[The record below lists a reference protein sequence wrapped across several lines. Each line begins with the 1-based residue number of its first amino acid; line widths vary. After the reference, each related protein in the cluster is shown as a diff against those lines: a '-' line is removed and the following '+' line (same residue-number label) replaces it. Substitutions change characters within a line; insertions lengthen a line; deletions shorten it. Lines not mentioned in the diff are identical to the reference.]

1 MGADRVAVP
10 GEDLLGWRISA
21 MPSDKPFH
29 FAFVSNSAQIAS
41 TIKAFEDPSR
51 EHIEIRLASME
62 EALPV
67 GKDCLASGVE
77 VVLGGGA
84 TGRLLREKLKLPVVT
99 IARRD
104 MDVIRALMRAKER
117 SRRIGLTSFNGATPG
132 VDLLARILDLDVR
145 LLEFRTTPELVSAI
159 TQAVQDGYICI
170 VGGGICKT
178 IAESVGGEGF
188 VVVPGESVIQQALEE
203 ARVIAGSQRLAKQE
217 AERLRVI
224 LHSVKEG
231 VVGIDSEGRVDLI
244 NPVAADMFHLDSE
257 AILHKPMPQ
266 IVQGAGLRK
275 VLESGEA
282 EIDQFCRVCGV
293 DMIVNSMPVN
303 VSEDTRAVVATFTRV
318 SRIQDL
324 DRRLKEKLYSKGFV
338 ARYGIEDYMGE
349 CKSVLMLR
357 EKAIQY
363 SATDASVLIQGETGT
378 GKEILAQG
386 IHRASRRARGPF
398 VAVNCSA
405 LPESLLE
412 SELFGYEEGA
422 FTGAKR
428 GGKQGLFELASGG
441 TLFLDEL
448 ADVTPSLQVRLLRV
462 IEEKEVMRLGG
473 DRIVPVDVRIIASSY
488 KDLSHMSRIGAF
500 RTDLYFRIATL
511 KLSTIPLRD
520 RFEDLPLLMKILLQR
535 YSLPINQHPLPLS
548 DIVLT
553 RMAAHPWL
561 GNVRELDSLVQ
572 RYVALVGVSGVDVQ
586 ELLLDIIDDLSGAT
600 VKNVDEDSVVDS
612 KYFQTNLKER
622 IKTYEFD
629 VIQEALSISGDNK
642 TKAAKMLGI
651 SVNSLWR
658 KLRGN

>member
-1 MGADRVAVP
+1 
-10 GEDLLGWRISA
+10 
-21 MPSDKPFH
+21 MPSDKPFR

-41 TIKAFEDPSR
+41 TVKAFENPAR

-62 EALPV
+62 DALPV
-67 GKDCLASGVE
+67 AKDCLAAGVE

-104 MDVIRALMRAKER
+104 MDVIRALMRAREC
-117 SRRIGLTSFNGATPG
+117 SRRIGLTSFGGSTSG
-132 VDLLARILDLDVR
+132 VDLMARILDVDVR
-145 LLEFRTTPELVSAI
+145 LLEFRSTPELVAAI
-159 TQAVQDGYICI
+159 TKAVQDGYHCI

-178 IAESVGGEGF
+178 IAETVGGEGF
-188 VVVPGESVIQQALEE
+188 VVVPGERVIQQALEE
-203 ARVIAGSQRLAKQE
+203 ARVIAGSQRRAKQE

-224 LHSVKEG
+224 LHSIKEG
-231 VVGIDSEGRVDLI
+231 VVGIDSEGRIDLI
-244 NPVAADMFHLDSE
+244 NPVAADMFHLE
-257 AILHKPMPQ
+257 AETVLNKAMPQ
-266 IVQGAGLRK
+266 VVQVAGLRK

-282 EIDQFCRVCGV
+282 EVDQFRRVGGV

-324 DRRLKEKLYSKGFV
+324 DRRLKEKLYAKGFV
-338 ARYGIEDYMGE
+338 TRYTLDDYRGGCSSIAR
-349 CKSVLMLR
+349 LR
-357 EKAIQY
+357 EKAGQY
-363 SATDASVLIQGETGT
+363 ATTEASILIEGETGT

-386 IHRASRRARGPF
+386 IHRASRRSAGPF

-448 ADVTPSLQVRLLRV
+448 ADVSPMLQVRLLRA
-462 IEEKEVMRLGG
+462 IEEKEVMRVGG

-488 KDLSHMSRIGAF
+488 KELAQAARQGNF
-500 RTDLYFRIATL
+500 RADLYFRIATL
-511 KLSTIPLRD
+511 KLNTIPLRE
-520 RFEDLPLLMKILLQR
+520 RIEDIPFLMESLLKR
-535 YSLPINQHPLPLS
+535 YDTPKSIFPLPISKTVLS
-548 DIVLT
+548 
-553 RMAAHPWL
+553 RMAVHPWL
-561 GNVRELDSLVQ
+561 GNIRELDSLIQ
-572 RYVALVGVSGVDVQ
+572 RYLALARGSNFDGQ
-586 ELLLDIIDDLSGAT
+586 KLLLEIMDDLSSETLLVSSSDKFDGT
-600 VKNVDEDSVVDS
+600 CNVNE
-612 KYFQTNLKER
+612 NLKKRLKKHEMD
-622 IKTYEFD
+622 I
-629 VIQEALSISGDNK
+629 IQEILTLTNDNK
-642 TKAAKMLGI
+642 TKAAKILGI

-658 KLRGN
+658 KLREN